1 MSTYYVAC
9 RVYVLAVLYKIGQY
23 GVAYGAKLNA
33 KLNHQK
39 MDDFGFSNNVLWYMI
54 YWLGYRIFPSYIWSI
69 ACYVC
74 CIAVGS
80 SHAYKTVC
88 SLTSNFNI
96 RTLS

>member
-39 MDDFGFSNNVLWYMI
+39 MDDFGFSNNVL
-54 YWLGYRIFPSYIWSI
+54 
-69 ACYVC
+69 
-74 CIAVGS
+74 
-80 SHAYKTVC
+80 
-88 SLTSNFNI
+88 
-96 RTLS
+96 